1 MAFSTNAEPQEV
13 QPRSTHVADPTLLP
27 FIQPT
32 FDVAD
37 YFNTTLPSLS
47 LSSSAAP
54 RASRQPSTA
63 TSASLQELSSQTQT
77 LLAQLNAQTARLSN
91 TLTQLTDDILRSGG
105 RLAYRVEVL
114 RGETLGLSEALT
126 DGLQDDVRKFVPGG
140 VTVKAGDTPAE
151 KGNQAASEATDTRS
165 DPAKVPESA
174 GDAPTGSGEVPFI
187 SQLRTLTL
195 VRARLESVIKVFGEA
210 MQWTLPP
217 SEVSL
222 ASSLISVSAPE
233 PGSDSH
239 SREEK
244 GREFAEKLRNEIS
257 DLLTGGSTDAQGLDA
272 AISRIDALRELAT
285 VWKGT
290 AEEKARVRF
299 VESLIK
305 LVEDRQKALGRGQA
319 QPSAQS
325 AESRRQTANRAANE
339 GGGFLQNL
347 QRMRGNI
354 YLE

>member
-1 MAFSTNAEPQEV
+1 MAFSTNPATQEV
-13 QPRSTHVADPTLLP
+13 QPKSTHVADPTLLP
-27 FIQPT
+27 FIQPS

-47 LSSSAAP
+47 LSSSTQPRTPRQSSAA
-54 RASRQPSTA
+54 A
-63 TSASLQELSSQTQT
+63 SASLQELSSQTQT
-77 LLAQLNAQTARLSN
+77 LLAQLNAQTARLSS
-91 TLTQLTDDILRSGG
+91 TLTQLTDDTLRSGG

-114 RGETLGLSEALT
+114 HGETLGLSEALT
-126 DGLQDDVRKFVPGG
+126 DGLQEDVRKFVPEG
-140 VTVKAGDTPAE
+140 VTIRAAGTPAE
-151 KGNQAASEATDTRS
+151 KGDQAADEGTDAGPTHLAAPETAGNAAT
-165 DPAKVPESA
+165 E
-174 GDAPTGSGEVPFI
+174 GEVPYI
-187 SQLRTLTL
+187 AQLRTLTL

-257 DLLTGGSTDAQGLDA
+257 DLVTGGSTDAEGLDA

-299 VESLIK
+299 IESLIK
-305 LVEDRQKALGRGQA
+305 LVEERQKALGKGQA
-319 QPSAQS
+319 PSSAQS
-325 AESRRQTANRAANE
+325 TGSQRQAANRATNE